1 MSLGLI
7 ASVDSYSNPFL
18 LAFLSLALVLALA
31 LFISTSIALS
41 HLFVGSGISPER
53 LEQAIALAPI
63 PFLVYDH
70 WCSSDRLLWTYQ
82 SQPRARPMWALHAHV
97 QTWHQDRYKHECNE
111 FTLRHEELSQW
122 SSKLM
127 NQRIYKC
134 TYWRNG
140 RHTVRDRQS
149 DCTSVSCSTHS
160 FPFLVVLFIIFI
172 LSLLFIRLF
181 LLLSLP
187 SWPLVS
193 SQCIRSSSSRS

>member
-70 WCSSDRLLWTYQ
+70 WCSSDRLL
-82 SQPRARPMWALHAHV
+82 
-97 QTWHQDRYKHECNE
+97 
-111 FTLRHEELSQW
+111 
-122 SSKLM
+122 
-127 NQRIYKC
+127 
-134 TYWRNG
+134 
-140 RHTVRDRQS
+140 
-149 DCTSVSCSTHS
+149 
-160 FPFLVVLFIIFI
+160 
-172 LSLLFIRLF
+172 
-181 LLLSLP
+181 
-187 SWPLVS
+187 
-193 SQCIRSSSSRS
+193 